1 MKFIVLMICMTLP
14 IFKAFAHKFSWCMT
28 QWYFHK
34 HELSVVIASYSIIF
48 VSPSFLPTITRAPSV
63 AIQDMLT
70 KAKENCFD
78 GVFVVVVVFTTSYK
92 SRYLVVSLNGTKE
105 AISLVLLYLLSVRL
119 MIMATR
125 AILVWHQH
133 LLGII
138 ETSKGIQSNHPP
150 ITNISHQTMSPSTIF
165 KCFFNTFRDS
175 DSTTCLCSP
184 FQCLATL
191 LEKIYLTS
199 NLFHSLTHSLH
210 CWIPK
215 VLLVPTLLLL
225 PVALGHQQPESWS
238 I

>member
-78 GVFVVVVVFTTSYK
+78 GVFVVVVVVVFTTSYK

-119 MIMATR
+119 MIMASR

-150 ITNISHQTMSPSTIF
+150 ITNISH
-165 KCFFNTFRDS
+165 
-175 DSTTCLCSP
+175 
-184 FQCLATL
+184 
-191 LEKIYLTS
+191 
-199 NLFHSLTHSLH
+199 
-210 CWIPK
+210 
-215 VLLVPTLLLL
+215 
-225 PVALGHQQPESWS
+225 
-238 I
+238 